1 MAIYKEV
8 PRNDGSGISEYYRII
23 DGKAVNMNYNDATN
37 KPSINGFELVGNLNI
52 TDLGFEGAIESKTG
66 KEMSEMTTKD
76 TKIVL
81 CTSDYTYRDNTDT
94 LTEVK
99 RGVVYEV
106 VKGRVVDSILVS
118 GTGEGGGGGSGNPR
132 SNYTVTISP
141 LEQNVAVGA
150 KTELKFYYETT
161 AMPNVGTAQ
170 LYVNGKLKSN
180 KSVTKGEYS
189 FDITQYVVS
198 GSNVFQIITT
208 DRNEAKIT
216 LDYVV
221 NGIELVLS
229 SSFNDSVV
237 KDTTIDVGYK
247 LVGYGKKVLHF
258 IIDDEE
264 TTMEINANK
273 LDAVKTFK
281 NLSHGAHI
289 LMMYADTDMDGVTVT
304 SNILEYNFL
313 CADPTNDEI
322 LVTSAFNQT
331 EATQGD
337 TLLIDYMVYSN
348 ASQTVETLLQI
359 NGETKLTVNAGRT
372 KQYWNISSYP
382 AGTVTFSIVVGDIVI
397 DHVVEVA
404 ELDMDLEPVTDNMSL
419 YLTANGRSNQEQENT
434 RTNWSYGDVTVNFNN
449 MTWKTDGWIDGAL
462 KLKGKANAVIPMPL
476 FGDDIRKTGK
486 TIEVEFETF
495 NAFSP
500 NSSLVECY
508 SDNKG
513 FKVKQNS
520 CEIVTEQTSVVAKYN
535 ESSRVRISFVIE
547 STTANSLIRT
557 YIDGVLSGLTQY
569 VSTDNLQQT
578 DAVGITLNPD
588 EEEINIY
595 CIRVYD
601 RALSSEEIL
610 NNYIYD
616 ISDNARKIA
625 EYTSNQIYDAST
637 GEVSYTKLKST
648 MPVLTVIGEMPPAKG
663 EKRTVQCIY
672 ENTADPTYNFTYEGC
687 TIDVQGTSS
696 QYYPRKNWKI
706 KLPEKIKF
714 HENAIE
720 ENTFCFKADYM
731 DTSHSHNIGSA
742 IIANGL
748 PTDLFPTR
756 KTNPNVRDTMY
767 GFPCVIFHKNTADD
781 TPEFYGTYMFNND
794 KSDSDTLG
802 LTTEKS
808 ESWEFCNN
816 TSDHCLFKTNDFSPE
831 SGVGD
836 NLEARYPDKN
846 TDYTAI
852 KKLYDWVVECNTTN
866 NLTKFKNEF
875 AQHLNLDYCLNYTV
889 FMEFAML
896 TDSRAKNM
904 FLDTTDGE
912 IWYPRFYDMD
922 TAWGLNNEGVLKFTY
937 DVEIHDQWG
946 SGWVWNDQGE
956 SVLWNLFEQAFSDEI
971 KERYHL
977 LRKNKLTYEAMMET
991 YIENIS
997 DKFVEASYNE
1007 DSQFKYVDPLVF
1019 DNDSTY
1025 LYAAQGS
1032 RKDHFKYILTNR
1044 ITYLDSKYEYG
1055 DYNSN
1060 YATMRLYAPKADF
1073 SITPYTTEYINIKF
1087 GSTIKGARCPAEQ
1100 TTQITSPEGL
1110 IFNDT
1115 ETIIYGASE
1124 IASFGDL
1131 SDKYPGTVDIT
1142 RCGKL
1147 QDLIIGSSNITNTN
1161 LTNIA
1166 IGNNPLLRVI
1176 NVTNCVNLTGALDAS
1191 GCTDLREVYAKGSGI
1206 TSITLPETSTI
1217 TKLHLPKSI
1226 TSLTL
1231 RNQNALT
1238 DLQIETYENVSTI
1251 DIANSGIGLDLVKLL
1266 AICPNLSRARVE
1278 FNNDVMSMDL
1288 LKKFTD
1294 DLKGIDNEGFNT
1306 EHATFTGTLR
1316 VEVFPHLSAEM
1327 IAEYKADFAAAY
1339 PDLKITYIER
1349 SALFTFQKYSGATEQ
1364 RYAFLYEVLET
1375 SGSESPVACVP
1386 KLIKNSTV
1394 GIEAGNPTT
1403 PVEGIYN
1410 YNGYQISNDLIEVL
1424 IIPDQCQSTS
1434 SEYLDLT
1441 GWAKLE
1447 YLIYKWPARV
1457 AEITSCPKLK
1467 YIGDIS
1473 KVYGLYGMSGLS
1485 STLNNTLTMPPSV
1498 TNIGYSGTVDWNYF
1512 KELNLEQFTNLSYTW
1527 GSNSYYPMRSISWST
1542 YSYDTVPDTYRP
1554 TGYPVRMNE
1563 EALTKYNNMCDK
1575 QINSATGYNG
1585 PYGMKGFKTDV
1596 VDMRGA
1602 RIPWATNYAYAD
1614 EFLGL
1619 DEWTGEYYSPSY
1631 DAYFGI
1637 GTVGPLFSGTLTEV
1651 TLSGVVNLTHANGII
1666 VPGQI
1671 DIRLPNLKKLY
1682 VGAIKM
1688 DTYFGGSGSFT
1699 SLLDWKKGQ
1708 IIFPTGVKL
1717 YSDYDDVDQTPSPT
1731 RCSLVTFLR
1740 NLYWQKELPAFD
1752 CSAITYGGSFASN
1765 GPTYSLQKC
1774 GGFQNYGKA
1783 FDNAN
1788 GANYANYTL
1797 DLNKNCN
1804 IGRQLDHDSLV
1815 NILKGLYNL
1824 SGNGKPAQ
1832 KIILGSQA
1840 LAKLTATEK
1849 AIATNKG
1856 WTLS

>member
-150 KTELKFYYETT
+150 KTELKYYYETT

-170 LYVNGKLKSN
+170 LYVNGKLKST

-189 FDITQYVVS
+189 FDITQYIVS

-247 LVGYGKKVLHF
+247 LVGYGKKILHF

-281 NLSHGAHI
+281 NLSHGAHT
-289 LMMYADTDMDGVTVT
+289 LMMYADTDMDGVTVA

-313 CADPTNDEI
+313 CADPNNNEI

-359 NGETKLTVNAGRT
+359 NGETKLIVNAGRT
-372 KQYWNISSYP
+372 KQYWSVSNYP
-382 AGTVTFSIVVGDIVI
+382 AGIVTFSIVVGDIIIEHIVN
-397 DHVVEVA
+397 VT

-419 YLTANGRSNQEQENT
+419 YLTADGRSNQEQPTT
-434 RTNWSYGDVTVNFNN
+434 RTNWSYSDITATFNN
-449 MTWKTDGWIDGAL
+449 MTWITDGWLNGGL
-462 KLKGKANAVIPMPL
+462 KLKGKSNVVIPYNI
-476 FGDDIRKTGK
+476 FEDDIRKTGK

-500 NSSLVECY
+500 DSSLIECY
-508 SDNKG
+508 SDDKG
-513 FKVKQNS
+513 FKVKQNV
-520 CEIVTEQTSVVAKYN
+520 CEFITEQTSVVAKYN
-535 ESSRVRISFVIE
+535 EASRVRISFVIE

-557 YIDGVLSGLTQY
+557 YINGILSGLTQY

-578 DAVGITLNPD
+578 NPVGITINPD

-595 CIRVYD
+595 CIRIYD
-601 RALSSEEIL
+601 RALASEEIL

-616 ISDNARKIA
+616 IPDNATKIA
-625 EYTSNQIYDAST
+625 EYTSNQIYDSAT
-637 GEVSYTKLKST
+637 GEVSYTKLKNT
-648 MPVLTVIGEMPPAKG
+648 MPILTVIGEMPPAKG
-663 EKRTVQCIY
+663 EKRTVHCIY
-672 ENTADPTYNFTYEGC
+672 ENIKDPTYDFEFEGC

-756 KTNPNVRDTMY
+756 KTNSNVRDTMY
-767 GFPCVIFHKNTADD
+767 GFPCVIFHKNTVDD

-802 LTTEKS
+802 LTTDKA

-816 TSDHCLFKTNDFSPE
+816 TSDHCLFKTNDFSE
-831 SGVGD
+831 TSGVED

-875 AQHLNLDYCLNYTV
+875 EQHLNLDYCLNYAV

-904 FLDTTDGE
+904 FLDTVDGE

-922 TAWGLNNEGVLKFTY
+922 TAWGLNNEGVLKFSY
-937 DVEIHDQWG
+937 DVEVHDQQG

-956 SVLWNLFEQAFSDEI
+956 SVLWNLFEQAFADEI

-991 YIENIS
+991 YVENIS

-1007 DSQFKYVDPLVF
+1007 DSQFKYVDPLIF

-1032 RKDHFKYILTNR
+1032 RRDHFKYILTNR

-1087 GSTIKGARCPAEQ
+1087 GSTIKGSRCPAGQ

-1147 QDLIIGSSNITNTN
+1147 QDLIIGANDITNTN

-1206 TSITLPETSTI
+1206 TSIILPETSTV
-1217 TKLHLPKSI
+1217 TKLYLPAST
-1226 TSLTL
+1226 TSLVL
-1231 RNQNALT
+1231 RNQNSLT
-1238 DLQIETYENVSTI
+1238 DLQIETYDNISTI
-1251 DIANSGIGLDLVKLL
+1251 DIMNSGTDLDLVKLL
-1266 AICPNLSRARVE
+1266 AICPNLSRVRVE
-1278 FNNDVMSMDL
+1278 FNNDIMTMDL
-1288 LKKFTD
+1288 LRKFTD
-1294 DLKGIDNEGFNT
+1294 ELNGIDSEGFNT
-1306 EHATFTGTLR
+1306 EHASFTGTLQ
-1316 VEVFPHLSAEM
+1316 VEIFSHLSADM

-1349 SALFTFQKYSGATEQ
+1349 GAVFNFS
-1364 RYAFLYEVLET
+1364 RY
-1375 SGSESPVACVP
+1375 
-1386 KLIKNSTV
+1386 
-1394 GIEAGNPTT
+1394 
-1403 PVEGIYN
+1403 
-1410 YNGYQISNDLIEVL
+1410 
-1424 IIPDQCQSTS
+1424 STS
-1434 SEYLDLT
+1434 SASRYAWFSGLRSDYVSESSVLCFPKTIANSST
-1441 GWAKLE
+1441 GIAAGYPTMPVTGYYNYSADISVKAEVIVIPEQYGGDSYNSYWDVASSPNLE
-1447 YLIYKWPARV
+1447 YIMFKWPAKV
-1457 AEITSCPKLK
+1457 LYIYSCPKLK
-1467 YIGDIS
+1467 YIGDVS
-1473 KVYGLYGMSGLS
+1473 KIYGLYGFNQSGTELYDKVFF
-1485 STLNNTLTMPPSV
+1485 PSL
-1498 TNIGYSGTVDWNYF
+1498 TNIGYSGNMDWKYI
-1512 KELNLEQFTNLSYTW
+1512 KALNVEQLTNVGYTYAS
-1527 GSNSYYPMRSISWST
+1527 SNYPMRSVTWSSLGYEISPAT
-1542 YSYDTVPDTYRP
+1542 FRHI
-1554 TGYPVRMNE
+1554 GYPVRMKDTTLAN
-1563 EALTKYNNMCDK
+1563 YNDTCIK
-1575 QINSATGYNG
+1575 LITSGTGYG
-1585 PYGMKGFKTDV
+1585 GLSGIRGFKTDTI
-1596 VDMRGA
+1596 DMRGA
-1602 RIPWATNYAYAD
+1602 IVPWCAIYAYAD
-1614 EFLGL
+1614 EFLGF
-1619 DEWTGEYYSPSY
+1619 DEWTGEYYVPSY

-1637 GTVGPLFSGTLTEV
+1637 GSIGPLFSDTVKEV
-1651 TLSGVVNLTHANGII
+1651 SLDGVVNLTHSQGTIAA
-1666 VPGQI
+1666 GQV
-1671 DIRLPNLKKLY
+1671 DIKLPNLKKLY
-1682 VGAIKM
+1682 MGAIKLE
-1688 DTYFGGSGSFT
+1688 TYFGGSGNAAFNAE
-1699 SLLDWKKGQ
+1699 WKTGQ
-1708 IIFPTGVKL
+1708 FIFPSGVKL
-1717 YSDYDDVDQTPSPT
+1717 YSDYDDVDQTRSEFRYSIT
-1731 RCSLVTFLR
+1731 SFLR
-1740 NLYWQKELPAFD
+1740 QMVWQRELPAFD
-1752 CSAITYGGSFASN
+1752 CSEVTYGGSYS
-1765 GPTYSLQKC
+1765 GTMPTFSLTKV
-1774 GGFQNYGKA
+1774 GGFTNYGKA
-1783 FDNAN
+1783 FKAEN
-1788 GANYANYTL
+1788 GANYSYYTL

-1804 IGRQLDHDSLV
+1804 IAKQLDHDSLV
-1815 NILKGLYNL
+1815 NILRGLYNL
-1824 SGNGKPAQ
+1824 AGNGKPSQ
-1832 KIILGSQA
+1832 KIVLGSQA
-1840 LAKLTATEK
+1840 LAKLTDAEK